1 MIILQAENI
10 TAGYTREVN
19 ILYEVGIRLKSGQIV
34 SVIGP
39 NGAGKS
45 TLLKTIFGI
54 LKPSNGKISLKE
66 EDITGLK
73 PDKVAN
79 KGISYVPQVENVFP
93 SLTIQENLEMGAF
106 IRDDDYSQRL
116 NEIYELFPILGDR
129 RKQKAGQLSGG
140 QRQMVAMGRALMVDP
155 QVLLLDEPSAGLSP
169 KLVDMIF
176 EKIIDINKSGVS
188 MIIVEQNARE
198 ALKMAD
204 HGYVLAMGR
213 NVLDDSFRRVGML
226 ELVVYGIVFGS
237 IISLGAIGLT
247 LVFGI
252 IRFANFAHGDL
263 MSSGAYFA
271 LFMVT
276 GLLSWIGVPDTTFGS
291 LSFGWRM
298 LIAFPVS
305 MFMVGCVAIAADRIL
320 YRKLRNNK
328 SSPVMLAM
336 SSLGVAFIIRML
348 ILIFWGADS
357 LFYRPGLMRPA
368 LELPLGVKIRPDQIL
383 ILFVVLSLV
392 VLLHLYLQK
401 TKMGKA
407 MRATADNMELAL
419 VSGIDTER
427 VIILTWGVGGALAAA
442 GGILYGIDVQVH
454 AYMGWNFLIPLFAA
468 TILGTI
474 GNMWGALVGGLVIGV
489 AQQVSTAFLLSTY
502 KPAVAFMLMI
512 LILLIRPKGIFGGK
526 QE

>member
-54 LKPSNGKISLKE
+54 LKPTNGKISLKD

-79 KGISYVPQVENVFP
+79 KGISYVPQVDNVFP

-106 IRDDDYSQRL
+106 IRNDDYSQRL

-213 NVLDDSFRRVGML
+213 NVLDDSGDALLANEEVG
-226 ELVVYGIVFGS
+226 
-237 IISLGAIGLT
+237 
-247 LVFGI
+247 
-252 IRFANFAHGDL
+252 R
-263 MSSGAYFA
+263 
-271 LFMVT
+271 
-276 GLLSWIGVPDTTFGS
+276 
-291 LSFGWRM
+291 
-298 LIAFPVS
+298 
-305 MFMVGCVAIAADRIL
+305 
-320 YRKLRNNK
+320 
-328 SSPVMLAM
+328 
-336 SSLGVAFIIRML
+336 
-348 ILIFWGADS
+348 
-357 LFYRPGLMRPA
+357 
-368 LELPLGVKIRPDQIL
+368 
-383 ILFVVLSLV
+383 
-392 VLLHLYLQK
+392 LYL
-401 TKMGKA
+401 
-407 MRATADNMELAL
+407 
-419 VSGIDTER
+419 
-427 VIILTWGVGGALAAA
+427 GG
-442 GGILYGIDVQVH
+442 
-454 AYMGWNFLIPLFAA
+454 
-468 TILGTI
+468 
-474 GNMWGALVGGLVIGV
+474 
-489 AQQVSTAFLLSTY
+489 
-502 KPAVAFMLMI
+502 
-512 LILLIRPKGIFGGK
+512 
-526 QE
+526 